1 MLAPLLLTSLLALTE
16 APTQGPTSSD
26 CLVRVREIH
35 GAAGPWAVAGYRI
48 GERSLKELKLP
59 RHSVSIL
66 VIHRCPAQ
74 VQYSCMAD
82 GLQAATGASPGK
94 LNLRVE
100 EGPMDRLST
109 IVEDRK
115 TGRRLT
121 FTLRPEFVR
130 SIRDVP
136 RERLEE
142 EGRRVATLANDDIFY
157 IIIADPKTSEP
168 ENGQGS
174 QRK

>member
-1 MLAPLLLTSLLALTE
+1 MGSASGRSRSWSSPGIAPRSWWSIA
-16 APTQGPTSSD
+16 ARPGCHNS
-26 CLVRVREIH
+26 CL
-35 GAAGPWAVAGYRI
+35 
-48 GERSLKELKLP
+48 
-59 RHSVSIL
+59 
-66 VIHRCPAQ
+66 
-74 VQYSCMAD
+74 AD

-100 EGPMDRLST
+100 EGPVDRLST

-130 SIRDVP
+130 SIGDVP

-142 EGRRVATLANDDIFY
+142 EGRRVATLADGDLFQL
-157 IIIADPKTSEP
+157 IIADPDRGRLPPPRGAWERGGNHPRAVPPPPVSD
-168 ENGQGS
+168 
-174 QRK
+174 

>member
-1 MLAPLLLTSLLALTE
+1 
-16 APTQGPTSSD
+16 
-26 CLVRVREIH
+26 
-35 GAAGPWAVAGYRI
+35 
-48 GERSLKELKLP
+48 
-59 RHSVSIL
+59 
-66 VIHRCPAQ
+66 
-74 VQYSCMAD
+74 MAD

-100 EGPMDRLST
+100 EGPVDRLST

-142 EGRRVATLANDDIFY
+142 EGWRVATLADDDIFY

-168 ENGQGS
+168 ENGQGP